1 MIEQLTLTSPE
12 PDNSAEVV
20 VPVSTGERPTIM
32 LIDGFGLIFRAFYAI
47 QASMTTSGG
56 EPTNAVYGVAS
67 MLFNILNNQRPEFAV
82 MALEGGHT
90 FRHELSEEY
99 KSNRGEMPNELRVQI
114 GRIRQLI
121 DALNIPIVERDMY
134 EADDV
139 IGSLSKQLATDGF
152 DVIVLSGDTDLLQ
165 LAGDGITVY
174 LPGIKRFD
182 EFRQYGT
189 AEVVERYGFGPE
201 FVPDYKAL
209 VGDTSDNIPGVPGI
223 GEKTAKALIGA
234 YGPVESIFDHVDEV
248 TPTRAQN
255 ALRGNRDHA
264 LRSKHL
270 ATIVRDLDIELDPE
284 IARMGEFDREAV
296 VGLMRDL
303 EIRSLL
309 QRIPETRRAAVRVI
323 EERAPSNRQTIT
335 EIPALEAFIH
345 RMRESGVYAVD
356 VETTSTD
363 PMQAQLVGISIAV
376 SPTESAYIPV
386 GHVGAGQLSFEVIAQ
401 RLRPVVTDPE
411 LVGLAHH
418 GKYDLTVLQRAG
430 LVVRNVAFDTM
441 IAAYLLN
448 EKSVGLKDL
457 AFSRLGIEMTEISAL
472 IGTGRSQ
479 LTMDV
484 VPVEDAS
491 AYACADVEVT
501 FALRDLFESELAA
514 RGLESLMNDIEMPLV
529 PILTQMEQTGVAID
543 VEYLAEFSKEISQ
556 RLREVEAEIYQ
567 HAGQTF
573 NINSTKQLA
582 TILFD
587 ELKLPAGKRTKTG
600 YSVDQQVL
608 ENLRNEH
615 PLVELILEHRT
626 LGKLSST
633 YVDALPGS
641 ILASTGRVHTSYN
654 QTVAATGRLSSQNP
668 NLQNIPIRTE
678 LGRRVRQAFVADR
691 RPDFQI
697 VPNSVLVSI
706 DYSQI
711 ELRLMAHMS
720 QEPFLLN
727 AFQAGEDVHRATASL
742 VYGVPLEDVT
752 SDMRRV
758 AKTVNFGLLY
768 GMQAYGLSRDT
779 GMSRSESQAFID
791 QYWSRL
797 PKVREY
803 LDHTLEFGREQGYVQ
818 TLMGRRRPTPD
829 LTSSN
834 PAHRAAA
841 ERMSINMPVQGTA
854 ADIMKIAMIEADRQ
868 LRDRE
873 LPAVL
878 ILQVHD
884 ELVLEVSEDAVP
896 EAVAT
901 VRQAMESAFA
911 LDVPLL
917 TEAAIGPNWNEMDD
931 YTNSCVC

>member
-1 MIEQLTLTSPE
+1 MIEQLSLESPE
-12 PDNSAEVV
+12 PTAAVPEPSA
-20 VPVSTGERPTIM
+20 SGTDRPTVM

-47 QASMTTSGG
+47 QASMNTSSG

-67 MLFNILNNQRPEFAV
+67 MLFNLLNNQQPDFAV
-82 MALEGGHT
+82 MALESGRT
-90 FRHELSEEY
+90 FRHDTFEEY
-99 KSNRGEMPNELRVQI
+99 KGTRAEMPNELRVQI

-121 DALNIPIVERDMY
+121 EALDIPIVERELY

-139 IGSLSKQLATDGF
+139 IGSLSRQFAQQGY
-152 DVIVLSGDTDLLQ
+152 DVIVLTGDTDLLQ
-165 LAGDGITVY
+165 LAGDHVRVY
-174 LPGIKRFD
+174 LPGVKRFD
-182 EFRQYGT
+182 DFRQYDT
-189 AEVVERYGFGPE
+189 AAVVERYGFGPE

-223 GEKTAKALIGA
+223 GEKTAKALISA
-234 YGPVESIFDHVDEV
+234 YGPVESIFDHVEEV

-255 ALRGNRDHA
+255 ALRGNREHA

-270 ATIVRDLDIELDPE
+270 ATIVRDLDIDLDLE
-284 IARMGEFDREAV
+284 TARIDDFDREAV
-296 VGLMRDL
+296 VGLMREL

-309 QRIPETRRAAVRVI
+309 SRIPETKRVPVRII
-323 EERAPSNRQTIT
+323 EERPPSIRQTIRT
-335 EIPALEAFIH
+335 IEALETFVA
-345 RMRESGVYAVD
+345 RLEQADAYAID

-363 PMQAQLVGISIAV
+363 PMQARLVGISIAV
-376 SPTESAYIPV
+376 SPQESAYIPV
-386 GHVGAGQLSFEVIAQ
+386 GHSEGDQLSFGDVAA
-401 RLRPVVTDPE
+401 RLRPAVTNPAIT
-411 LVGLAHH
+411 GLAHH
-418 GKYDLTVLQRAG
+418 SKYDLTVLHRTG
-430 LVVRNVAFDTM
+430 LDVTNVTFDTM

-457 AFSRLGIEMTEISAL
+457 AFSRLGIEMTEISQL

-484 VPVEDAS
+484 VPVGDVS
-491 AYACADVEVT
+491 DYACADVEVT
-501 FALRDLFESELAA
+501 FALRELFEPELAA
-514 RGLESLMNDIEMPLV
+514 RGLQSLMRDIEMPLV
-529 PILTQMEQTGVAID
+529 PVLTRMEQAGVAID
-543 VEYLAEFSKEISQ
+543 LEYLAAFSTEI
-556 RLREVEAEIYQ
+556 VERTGEIEAKIYEL
-567 HAGQTF
+567 AGQTF

-587 ELKLPAGKRTKTG
+587 DLKLPSGKRTKTG

-615 PLVELILEHRT
+615 PLVDLILEYRS
-626 LGKLSST
+626 LGKLLST
-633 YVDALPGS
+633 YVDALPDS
-641 ILASTGRVHTSYN
+641 ILAETGRVHTSYN

-691 RPDFQI
+691 RPEFRI
-697 VPNSVLVSI
+697 VPDSVLVSI

-720 QEPFLLN
+720 QEPFLLD
-727 AFQAGEDVHRATASL
+727 AFRAGEDVHRATASL
-742 VYGVPLEDVT
+742 VYGVPIEEVT
-752 SDMRRV
+752 SDQRRV

-768 GMQAYGLSRDT
+768 GMQAWGLSRDT
-779 GMSRSESQAFID
+779 GMSRTESQAFID
-791 QYWSRL
+791 QYWARL

-803 LDHTLEFGREQGYVQ
+803 LDATLAFGAANGYVQ

-854 ADIMKIAMIEADRQ
+854 ADIMKIAMIAADRK
-868 LRDRE
+868 LSELE
-873 LPAVL
+873 LPAAM

-884 ELVLEVSEDAVP
+884 ELVLEVSEH
-896 EAVAT
+896 AVAET
-901 VRQAMESAFA
+901 VAAVREAMEGAYP

-917 TEAAIGPNWNEMDD
+917 TEVSVGPNWNQMED
-931 YTNSCVC
+931 YVLPN

>member
-1 MIEQLTLTSPE
+1 MRQLSLTPPGDVLEPE
-12 PDNSAEVV
+12 PIPEKAADVTSD
-20 VPVSTGERPTIM
+20 RPTIM
-32 LIDGFGLIFRAFYAI
+32 LIDGYGLIFRAFYAI
-47 QASMTTSGG
+47 QAPMSTSSG

-67 MLFNILNNQRPEFAV
+67 MLFNILNNQRPDYAV
-82 MALEGGHT
+82 MALESGRT
-90 FRHELSEEY
+90 FRHDHFEEY
-99 KSNRGEMPNELRVQI
+99 KGTRGEMPQELRVQI
-114 GRIRQLI
+114 ERIYQLI
-121 DALNIPIVERDMY
+121 QALDIPMVSKELY

-139 IGSLSKQLATDGF
+139 IGTLSKEMANDGF
-152 DVIVLSGDTDLLQ
+152 EVIVLTGDTDLLQ
-165 LAGDGITVY
+165 LAGDHITVY
-174 LPGIKRFD
+174 LPGVKRFD
-182 EFRQYGT
+182 DFRRYDT
-189 AEVVERYGFGPE
+189 EAVIERYSFAPE
-201 FVPDYKAL
+201 YIPDYKAL

-223 GEKTAKALIGA
+223 GEKTAKALITT
-234 YGPVESIFDHVDEV
+234 YGPIETIFDRVDEV

-264 LRSKHL
+264 MRSKHL
-270 ATIVRDLDIELDPE
+270 ATIVRDLELDLDPE
-284 IARMGEFDREAV
+284 LARMGGFDREAV
-296 VGLMRDL
+296 VALMRDL

-309 QRIPETRRAAVRVI
+309 QRIPETKRVPI
-323 EERAPSNRQTIT
+323 RIIDDRPASHRKTIMSISELDGFIARIR
-335 EIPALEAFIH
+335 EIGA
-345 RMRESGVYAVD
+345 YAID

-363 PMQAQLVGISIAV
+363 PMQAELVGISIAV
-376 SPTESAYIPV
+376 SPIESAYIPIA
-386 GHVGAGQLSFEVIAQ
+386 HADTEQLPLDQVNE
-401 RLRPVVTDPE
+401 RLRPVVTDPAIT
-411 LVGLAHH
+411 GLAHH
-418 GKYDLTVLQRAG
+418 GKYDLTVLERAG
-430 LVVRNVAFDTM
+430 LYVTNVVFDTM

-457 AFSRLGIEMTEISAL
+457 AFSQLGIEMTEITEL

-479 LTMDV
+479 ITMDK
-484 VPVEDAS
+484 VEVAKAS
-491 AYACADVEVT
+491 AYACADVEST
-501 FALRDLFESELAA
+501 FALRELFEPELEA
-514 RGLESLMNDIEMPLV
+514 RGLGELMRDVEMPLISV
-529 PILTQMEQTGVAID
+529 LTQMEQTGVAID
-543 VEYLAEFSKEISQ
+543 TEYLSAFSKEITE
-556 RLREVEAEIYQ
+556 RLREVEASIYE

-608 ENLRNEH
+608 ENLRTEH
-615 PLVELILEHRT
+615 PLVEQILEYRT
-626 LGKLSST
+626 LGKLLST
-633 YVDALPGS
+633 YVDALPDS

-691 RPDFQI
+691 RPEYEI

-720 QEPFLLN
+720 QEPFLLE
-727 AFQAGEDVHRATASL
+727 AFRAGEDIHKATAAL
-742 VYGVPLEDVT
+742 VYGVPLDEVT
-752 SDMRRV
+752 SDQRRV

-791 QYWSRL
+791 QYWARL

-803 LDHTLEFGREQGYVQ
+803 LDSTLAFGREHGYIR
-818 TLMGRRRPTPD
+818 TIMGRRRSAPD
-829 LTSSN
+829 LVSSN

-841 ERMSINMPVQGTA
+841 ERMAINMPVQGTA
-854 ADIMKIAMIEADRQ
+854 ADIMKIAMISADRRLKELQ
-868 LRDRE
+868 
-873 LPAVL
+873 LPASL

-884 ELVLEVSEDAVP
+884 ELVLEVSEKALPETIAAV
-896 EAVAT
+896 
-901 VRQAMESAFA
+901 RDAMESAFA

-917 TEAAIGPNWNEMDD
+917 TEVSIGPNWNQMED
-931 YTNSCVC
+931 YVTV

>member
-1 MIEQLTLTSPE
+1 MIEQLSLVSE
-12 PDNSAEVV
+12 DAA
-20 VPVSTGERPTIM
+20 PVSESLAPSPTPATKRPTVM
-32 LIDGFGLIFRAFYAI
+32 LIDGYGLIFRAFYAI
-47 QASMTTSGG
+47 QASMNTSTG

-67 MLFNILNNQRPEFAV
+67 MLFNLLNNQQPDYAI
-82 MALEGGHT
+82 MALESGRT
-90 FRHELSEEY
+90 FRHDTFEDY
-99 KSNRGEMPNELRVQI
+99 KGTRAEMPNELRVQI

-121 DALNIPIVERDMY
+121 EALDIPIVERELY

-139 IGSLSKQLATDGF
+139 IGSLSLQLANQGF
-152 DVIVLSGDTDLLQ
+152 EVIVLTGDTDLLQ
-165 LAGDGITVY
+165 LAGDHVTVY
-174 LPGIKRFD
+174 LPGVKRFD
-182 EFRQYGT
+182 DFRQYDT
-189 AEVVERYGFGPE
+189 AAVVERYGFGPE

-234 YGPVESIFDHVDEV
+234 YGPIESIFDHVEEV

-255 ALRGNRDHA
+255 ALRGNREHA

-270 ATIVRDLDIELDPE
+270 ATIVRDLEIDIDPE
-284 IARMGEFDREAV
+284 TARIDDFDREAV

-309 QRIPETRRAAVRVI
+309 ARIPETKRVPVRVI
-323 EERAPSNRQTIT
+323 IERAPTNQQTIT
-335 EIPALEAFIH
+335 TADALDAFVARI
-345 RMRESGVYAVD
+345 RAAGTYAID

-363 PMQAQLVGISIAV
+363 PMQAALVGISIAV
-376 SPTESAYIPV
+376 SPEESAYIPLAHQE
-386 GHVGAGQLSFEVIAQ
+386 GEQLGFDEVAA
-401 RLRPVVTDPE
+401 RLRPVVADATIT
-411 LVGLAHH
+411 GLAHH
-418 GKYDLTVLQRAG
+418 GKYDLTVLERAG
-430 LVVRNVAFDTM
+430 LPVTNVTFDTM

-457 AFSRLGIEMTEISAL
+457 AFSRLGIEMTEISEL
-472 IGTGRSQ
+472 IGTGKSQ
-479 LTMDV
+479 ITMDA
-484 VPVEDAS
+484 VPVADAS
-491 AYACADVEVT
+491 PYACADVEVT
-501 FALRDLFESELAA
+501 FALRDLFEPELEA
-514 RGLESLMNDIEMPLV
+514 RGLGPLMRDIEMPLV
-529 PILTQMEQTGVAID
+529 PVLTKMEQTGVAID
-543 VEYLAEFSKEISQ
+543 TDYLASFSKEITERSKQ
-556 RLREVEAEIYQ
+556 IEAEIYEL
-567 HAGQTF
+567 AGQTF

-582 TILFD
+582 TILFE
-587 ELKLPAGKRTKTG
+587 ELKLPSGKRTKTG

-615 PLVELILEHRT
+615 PLVELILEYRS
-626 LGKLSST
+626 LGKLLST
-633 YVDALPGS
+633 YVDALPES
-641 ILASTGRVHTSYN
+641 ILAKTGRVHTSYN

-691 RPDFQI
+691 RPEFQI
-697 VPNSVLVSI
+697 VPDSVLVSI

-720 QEPFLLN
+720 QEPFLLD
-727 AFQAGEDVHRATASL
+727 AFRAGEDVHRATASL
-742 VYGVPLEDVT
+742 VYGVPLEEVT
-752 SDMRRV
+752 SDQRRV

-768 GMQAYGLSRDT
+768 GMQAWGLSRDT
-779 GMSRSESQAFID
+779 GMSRTESQAFID
-791 QYWSRL
+791 QYWARL

-803 LDHTLEFGREQGYVQ
+803 LDGTLAFGAANGFVQ

-868 LRDRE
+868 LRE
-873 LPAVL
+873 LNLPATL

-884 ELVLEVSEDAVP
+884 ELVLEVSADAVS
-896 EAVAT
+896 EAVIA
-901 VRQAMESAFA
+901 VREAMERAYP

-917 TEAAIGPNWNEMDD
+917 TEVSVGPNWNEMEDI
-931 YTNSCVC
+931 VA

>member
-1 MIEQLTLTSPE
+1 MIEQLPLGSAVAAAPCANLDRAPE
-12 PDNSAEVV
+12 PPADRS
-20 VPVSTGERPTIM
+20 TIM
-32 LIDGFGLIFRAFYAI
+32 LIDGYGLIFRAFYAI
-47 QASMTTSGG
+47 QAPMNTSSG

-67 MLFNILNNQRPEFAV
+67 MLFNLLNNQHPDFAV
-82 MALEGGHT
+82 MALESGRT
-90 FRHELSEEY
+90 FRHDTFEDY
-99 KSNRGEMPNELRVQI
+99 KGTRAEMPNELRVQI

-121 DALNIPIVERDMY
+121 DALDIPIVERELY

-139 IGSLSKQLATDGF
+139 IGSLSRQLAGRGYE
-152 DVIVLSGDTDLLQ
+152 VIVLTGDTDLLQ
-165 LAGDGITVY
+165 LAGDHVTVY
-174 LPGIKRFD
+174 LPGVKRFD
-182 EFRQYGT
+182 DFRQYDT
-189 AEVVERYGFGPE
+189 AAVVERYGFGPE

-223 GEKTAKALIGA
+223 GEKTAKALIEA
-234 YGPVESIFDHVDEV
+234 YGPIEAIFDHLEVV

-255 ALRGNRDHA
+255 ALRGNREHA

-284 IARMGEFDREAV
+284 TARIDDFDREAV

-309 QRIPETRRAAVRVI
+309 SRIPETRREPVRIHVD
-323 EERAPSNRQTIT
+323 RPASTRQTIT
-335 EIPALEAFIH
+335 TIEALDELVERI
-345 RMRESGVYAVD
+345 RTTRCYAID

-363 PMQAQLVGISIAV
+363 PMQARLVGISISV
-376 SPTESAYIPV
+376 SPIESAYIPV
-386 GHVGAGQLSFEVIAQ
+386 GHAGADQLSFELVAE
-401 RLRPVVTDPE
+401 LLSPVVTDAAIT
-411 LVGLAHH
+411 GLAHH
-418 GKYDLTVLQRAG
+418 GKYDLTVLQRTG
-430 LVVRNVAFDTM
+430 LEVSNVKFDSM

-457 AFSRLGIEMTEISAL
+457 AFNRLGIEMTEISAL

-479 LTMDV
+479 LTMDMV
-484 VPVEDAS
+484 AVADAS
-491 AYACADVEVT
+491 DYACADVEST
-501 FALRDLFESELAA
+501 MALRDLFEPELDA
-514 RGLESLMNDIEMPLV
+514 RGLGALMRDIEMPLV
-529 PILTQMEQTGVAID
+529 PVLAKMEQTGVAID
-543 VEYLAEFSKEISQ
+543 IDYLSDFSKEITERSSQ
-556 RLREVEAEIYQ
+556 VETEIYEQ
-567 HAGQTF
+567 AGQTF

-582 TILFD
+582 TILFED
-587 ELKLPAGKRTKTG
+587 LKLPSGKRTKTG

-615 PLVELILEHRT
+615 PLVELILEYRS
-626 LGKLSST
+626 LGKLLST
-633 YVDALPGS
+633 YVDALPNS

-691 RPDFQI
+691 RPEFQI

-720 QEPFLLN
+720 QEPFLLE
-727 AFQAGEDVHRATASL
+727 AFRAREDVHRATASL
-742 VYGVPLEDVT
+742 VYGVPIDDVT
-752 SDMRRV
+752 SDQRRV

-768 GMQAYGLSRDT
+768 GMQAWGLSRDT
-779 GMSRSESQAFID
+779 GMSRTESQAFID
-791 QYWSRL
+791 QYWARL

-803 LDHTLEFGREQGYVQ
+803 LDGTIAFGAANGYVQ
-818 TLMGRRRPTPD
+818 TLMGRRRATPD

-854 ADIMKIAMIEADRQ
+854 ADIMKVAMISAEKRLAE
-868 LRDRE
+868 LA
-873 LPAVL
+873 LPAAL

-884 ELVLEVSEDAVP
+884 ELVLEVSEEAVP
-896 EAVAT
+896 DTVAAVRA
-901 VRQAMESAFA
+901 AMENAFP

-917 TEAAIGPNWNEMDD
+917 TEVSVGPNWNQMED
-931 YTNSCVC
+931 YIA